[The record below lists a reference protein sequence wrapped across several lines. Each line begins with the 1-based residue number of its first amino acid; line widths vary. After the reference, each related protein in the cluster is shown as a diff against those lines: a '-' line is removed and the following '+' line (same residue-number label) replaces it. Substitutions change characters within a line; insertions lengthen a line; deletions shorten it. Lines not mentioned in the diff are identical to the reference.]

1 MQDVHPNMMFQKEDV
16 LPYMKGMWRDALQ
29 SLCGLSN
36 DVFNKKHQPCPHCG
50 GKDRFR
56 WTDKLSTDGDGGAVC
71 NGCWNDSG
79 IGWLMKLTGEPYS
92 ECINILGRFLGKVP
106 QEYIVKANKRA
117 SRASGYSFGSQA
129 PHENCVAVME
139 RTKGVFKT
147 PLSVFEGI
155 APPDDEMYS
164 VGVKTLENGG
174 ESLIHAI
181 PCYLVHED
189 GLDDEMCNILMIDEV
204 GEQKF
209 YAKDYTR
216 GSVAVTGKT
225 DNTIYLCVDWVDAQH
240 IHLSTGQEVWACFS
254 SYNVEIVAH
263 RYKGDRKMRV
273 VCKSTDQDV
282 IIAAEERGLDVMLPI
297 DDNFR
302 QWIERKLYKPET
314 LLPTR

>member
-1 MQDVHPNMMFQKEDV
+1 MQEVHPNMMFQKEDV

-29 SLCGLSN
+29 SICGLSN

-56 WTDKLSTDGDGGAVC
+56 WTDKLSIDGDGGAVC
-71 NGCWNDSG
+71 NGCGNDSG

-129 PHENCVAVME
+129 THENCVAVME
-139 RTKGVFKT
+139 RTKGVLKT

-164 VGVKTLENGG
+164 VGVKTLESGG

-181 PCYLVHED
+181 PCYLVHDD

-225 DNTIYLCVDWVDAQH
+225 DNAIYLCVDWVDAQH
-240 IHLSTGQEVWACFS
+240 IHLYTGQEVWACFS

-282 IIAAEERGLDVMLPI
+282 IIAAEERGLDVMLPVN
-297 DDNFR
+297 DNFR
-302 QWIERKLYKPET
+302 QGIERKLYKPET

>member
-1 MQDVHPNMMFQKEDV
+1 MQEVHPNMMFQKEDV

-29 SLCGLSN
+29 SICGLSN

-71 NGCWNDSG
+71 NGCGNDSG

-129 PHENCVAVME
+129 PHESCVAVME
-139 RTKGVFKT
+139 RTKGVLKT
-147 PLSVFEGI
+147 PISVFEGI

-164 VGVKTLENGG
+164 VGVKTLENGV

-181 PCYLVHED
+181 PCYLVHDD

-225 DNTIYLCVDWVDAQH
+225 DNAIYLCVDWVDAQH
-240 IHLSTGQEVWACFS
+240 IHLYTGQEVWACFS

-282 IIAAEERGLDVMLPI
+282 IISAEERGLDVMLPI
-297 DDNFR
+297 NDNFR
-302 QWIERKLYKPET
+302 QGIERKLYKPET

>member
-1 MQDVHPNMMFQKEDV
+1 MQEVHPNMMFQKEDV

-29 SLCGLSN
+29 SICGLSN

-71 NGCWNDSG
+71 NGCGSDSG

-129 PHENCVAVME
+129 PHENCVSVME
-139 RTKGVFKT
+139 RTKGVLKT

-181 PCYLVHED
+181 PCYLVHDD
-189 GLDDEMCNILMIDEV
+189 GLDDEMCNILMIDEM
-204 GEQKF
+204 GDQKF

-225 DNTIYLCVDWVDAQH
+225 DNAIYLCVDWVDAQH
-240 IHLSTGQEVWACFS
+240 IHLYTGQEVWACFS

-297 DDNFR
+297 NDNFR
-302 QWIERKLYKPET
+302 QGIERKLYKPET

>member
-1 MQDVHPNMMFQKEDV
+1 MSEMHENMMFQKEDV

-29 SLCGLSN
+29 SICGLHS
-36 DVFNKKHQPCPHCG
+36 DVFNKKHQPCPNCG

-56 WTDKLSTDGDGGAVC
+56 WTDKLDSDGDGGAIC
-71 NGCWNDSG
+71 NGCGNDSG
-79 IGWLMKLTGEPYS
+79 VGWMMKLTGEPYS
-92 ECINILGRFLGKVP
+92 EVINILGRFLGKVP
-106 QEYIVKANKRA
+106 QEYRIKANKRA

-139 RTKGVFKT
+139 RTELLHKT

-181 PCYLVHED
+181 PCYLVHDDE
-189 GLDDEMCNILMIDEV
+189 LDDEMCNILFIDDN
-204 GEQKF
+204 GNQSF

-225 DNTIYLCVDWVDAQH
+225 DKTIYLCVDWVDAQH

-254 SYNVEIVAH
+254 QYNLEMVAY

-282 IIAAEERGLDVMLPI
+282 IISAEERGLDVMIPI
-297 DDNFR
+297 NDNFK
-302 QWIERKLYKPET
+302 QGIERKLYKPESF
-314 LLPTR
+314 L

>member
-1 MQDVHPNMMFQKEDV
+1 MQEVHPNMMFQKEDV

-29 SLCGLSN
+29 SICGLSN
-36 DVFNKKHQPCPHCG
+36 EVFNKKHQPCPHCG

-71 NGCWNDSG
+71 NGCGSDSG

-147 PLSVFEGI
+147 HLSVFEGI

-181 PCYLVHED
+181 PCYLVHDD

-225 DNTIYLCVDWVDAQH
+225 DNAIYLCVDWVDAQH
-240 IHLSTGQEVWACFS
+240 IHLFTGQEVWACFS

-297 DDNFR
+297 NDNFR
-302 QWIERKLYKPET
+302 QGIERKLYKPET
-314 LLPTR
+314 LLQTR

>member
-1 MQDVHPNMMFQKEDV
+1 MNGNQNFSMFQKEDV
-16 LPYMKGMWRDALQ
+16 LPYMKGMWREALQ
-29 SLCGLSN
+29 SLCGLHS

-56 WTDKLSTDGDGGAVC
+56 WTDKLNTQGDGGAIC
-71 NGCWNDSG
+71 NGCGNDSG

-106 QEYIVKANKRA
+106 QEYVVKANKRA
-117 SRASGYSFGSQA
+117 SRDSGYNFGKQA

-139 RTKGVFKT
+139 RTKGVVKT

-155 APPDDEMYS
+155 APPDDELYS
-164 VGVKTLENGG
+164 VGVKSSESGG

-181 PCYLVHED
+181 PCHLVHED
-189 GLDDEMCNILMIDEV
+189 EIDDEMCNILMIDEL
-204 GEQKF
+204 GNQSF

-240 IHLSTGQEVWACFS
+240 IHLSTGQEVWTCFS
-254 SYNVEIVAH
+254 PYNLEMVAY

-273 VCKSTDQDV
+273 VCKSTDQDM
-282 IIAAEERGLDVMLPI
+282 IIAAEERGLDVMIPI
-297 DDNFR
+297 NDNFR
-302 QWIERKLYKPET
+302 QGIERKLYKPES
-314 LLPTR
+314 LIPTR

>member
-71 NGCWNDSG
+71 NGCRNDSG

>member
-1 MQDVHPNMMFQKEDV
+1 MQEVHPNMMFQKEDV

-29 SLCGLSN
+29 NLCGLSN

-71 NGCWNDSG
+71 NGCGSDSG

-139 RTKGVFKT
+139 RTKGVLKT

-174 ESLIHAI
+174 DSLIHAI
-181 PCYLVHED
+181 PCYLVHDD
-189 GLDDEMCNILMIDEV
+189 GLDDEMCNILMIDEL
-204 GEQKF
+204 GEKVF

-297 DDNFR
+297 NDNFR
-302 QWIERKLYKPET
+302 QGIERKLYKPET